1 MVDKYKIQGGNQ
13 LKGEVLIG
21 GAKNSVLK
29 LMASAVLAKG
39 ETKIYN
45 VPELT
50 DVGIMLEVING
61 LGIKTNHDKKEQS
74 VTIDA
79 TDITSITA
87 QYEYVSKMRASFII
101 LGALISRCKEAIVAL
116 PGGCAIGERR
126 VDFHIKGLEALG
138 AKIKIE
144 NGYVHAKAN
153 KLVGTDI
160 YLDIPSVGA
169 TENLMLASI
178 LAEGSTRIQNAAQ
191 EPEIVDLANFLN
203 TMGADVVGAGTSEI
217 VINGVK
223 QEDLHPIEYT
233 TIPDRIEAGTFMSA
247 VVGTRGK
254 AIIRNVYPAH
264 LTFFTDKLI
273 KMGANIKLIEPTAIE
288 VSCKNRLNSVN
299 FVTQPYPGF
308 PTDLQSMA
316 MVLLS
321 TANGVGIITESLYE
335 NRFMQVQ
342 HLLRMGADIHQDRN
356 HAIIKGV
363 KKLTGAT
370 VEASDL
376 RAGASLV
383 VAGLMADGTTIVEK
397 LHHIDR
403 GYEKF
408 DEKIR
413 NLGGNIIRYND
424 GTPSEETRI
433 HTNESRLYPKLL
445 EVIELLKNY
454 QDELLEQAELFL
466 NKLEEQVS
474 KEAIDRFY
482 ELIKPVNGCRWYDK
496 NPTISKTVEI
506 LRVVPPDVQKACA
519 ERFIAALKEM
529 GIDYESPNQE

>member
-1 MVDKYKIQGGNQ
+1 MTQKYYIKGGTP
-13 LKGEVLIG
+13 LRGEVSIG

-29 LMASAVLAKG
+29 LMAAALLTKG

-45 VPELT
+45 VPDLT
-50 DVGIMLEVING
+50 DVEIMLNVIKE
-61 LGIKTNHDKKEQS
+61 LGAKTTYDKQEKS

-79 TDITSITA
+79 TDLTSITA
-87 QYEYVSKMRASFII
+87 KYELVSKMRASFIV
-101 LGALISRCKEAIVAL
+101 LGALVSRCREAIVAL

-144 NGYVHAKAN
+144 NGYVHAKAP
-153 KLVGTDI
+153 KLTGTDI

-178 LAEGSTRIQNAAQ
+178 LADGSTRIQNAAQ

-203 TMGADVVGAGTSEI
+203 SMGADVNGAGTSEI

-223 QEDLHPIEYT
+223 QDNLHPIEYT

-247 VVGTRGK
+247 IIATKGK
-254 AIIRNVYPAH
+254 AIIKNVFPAH
-264 LTFFTDKLI
+264 LTFFTDKLL
-273 KMGANIKLIEPTAIE
+273 KMGANIKLIEPNSLE
-288 VSCKNRLNSVN
+288 VSCKNRLNSIN

-316 MVLLS
+316 MTLLT

-335 NRFMQVQ
+335 NRFMQVPE
-342 HLLRMGADIHQDRN
+342 LRRMGADIHQDRN

-370 VEASDL
+370 LAASDL

-383 VAGLMADGTTIVEK
+383 VAAIMAEGNSTIEN

-403 GYEKF
+403 GYENFENKL
-408 DEKIR
+408 R
-413 NLGGNIIRYND
+413 LLGGKIERRDEEIISSPVEPKVNITE
-424 GTPSEETRI
+424 G
-433 HTNESRLYPKLL
+433 LL
-445 EVIELLKNY
+445 
-454 QDELLEQAELFL
+454 
-466 NKLEEQVS
+466 
-474 KEAIDRFY
+474 
-482 ELIKPVNGCRWYDK
+482 
-496 NPTISKTVEI
+496 
-506 LRVVPPDVQKACA
+506 
-519 ERFIAALKEM
+519 
-529 GIDYESPNQE
+529 

>member
-1 MVDKYKIQGGNQ
+1 MLSVIAQ
-13 LKGEVLIG
+13 L
-21 GAKNSVLK
+21 GAK
-29 LMASAVLAKG
+29 
-39 ETKIYN
+39 TTY
-45 VPELT
+45 
-50 DVGIMLEVING
+50 D
-61 LGIKTNHDKKEQS
+61 KTEKS

-79 TDITSITA
+79 TDLTSITA
-87 QYEYVSKMRASFII
+87 KYELVSKMRASFIV
-101 LGALISRCKEAIVAL
+101 LGALVSRCREAIVAL

-144 NGYVHAKAN
+144 NGYVHAKVP

-203 TMGADVVGAGTSEI
+203 SMGADVVGAGTSEI

-223 QEDLHPIEYT
+223 QDNLHPIEYT

-247 VVGTRGK
+247 IIATKGK
-254 AIIRNVYPAH
+254 AIIKNVFPAH
-264 LTFFTDKLI
+264 LTFFTDKLL
-273 KMGANIKLIEPTAIE
+273 KMGANIKLVEPTTLE
-288 VSCKNRLNSVN
+288 VSCKGRLSSIN

-308 PTDLQSMA
+308 PTDLQAIA
-316 MVLLS
+316 MTLLT

-335 NRFMQVQ
+335 NRFMQVPE
-342 HLLRMGADIHQDRN
+342 LRRMGADIHQDRN

-370 VEASDL
+370 LAASDL

-383 VAGLMADGTTIVEK
+383 VAALMAEGNSTIEN

-403 GYEKF
+403 GYENFENKL
-408 DEKIR
+408 R
-413 NLGGNIIRYND
+413 LLGG
-424 GTPSEETRI
+424 
-433 HTNESRLYPKLL
+433 K
-445 EVIELLKNY
+445 IERK
-454 QDELLEQAELFL
+454 
-466 NKLEEQVS
+466 EEQ
-474 KEAIDRFY
+474 I
-482 ELIKPVNGCRWYDK
+482 ITPVEPKVNLTEG
-496 NPTISKTVEI
+496 
-506 LRVVPPDVQKACA
+506 L
-519 ERFIAALKEM
+519 L
-529 GIDYESPNQE
+529 